1 MIKLLGFAPDL
12 DPTTPGILQSVTNML
27 PTTRGLIGAP
37 VAVTPPTN
45 VWHLDGASRGI
56 NEIETLSAGTKK
68 YLAYDNN
75 LFELTGAGLSVVAT
89 GTGFNTGRTLFTS
102 FGNAV
107 LVCNGTDG
115 INILASTGG
124 NFNIALTDAP
134 KAAIIE
140 SVGLF
145 VLAFNWHDGTDT
157 HADGWWSC
165 ALGDYTDWTPN
176 ITTQAANGRFLDS
189 AGAVTAA
196 RRINDGI
203 IAYKKRSMYY
213 GQYVGGDV
221 IWQWSQVATNIGCV
235 GQDAVV
241 NAGGVHYFVGA
252 DDLYSYDG
260 SQPRSIGQAIKRWF
274 FADADS
280 DHLHRV
286 IAAHDRNDDHVYFW
300 YSSNTVA
307 GGAYDGWYDT
317 AIVYNMLTGTWGRV
331 TGLYQDIMTH
341 QAGADLLYVVGY
353 DPSFPSP
360 AYTGIVV
367 QTLSGNTTAA
377 SLQTFDIGDDDQYS
391 RLSKVRLRFIDN
403 PTSATVTHYHKS
415 SLGDSY
421 TTGTTDTMADNK
433 VNFGQS
439 ARWHKLKIDTVG
451 NCEISGLSISE
462 SVTNGNK

>member
-1 MIKLLGFAPDL
+1 MIKLSGFAPDL

-27 PTTRGLIGAP
+27 PTKRGMVGAP
-37 VAVTPPTN
+37 TPENTI
-45 VWHLDGASRGI
+45 WILDGASRGI
-56 NEIETLSAGTKK
+56 TEIETLSAGTKK

-75 LFELTGAGLSVVAT
+75 LFELTGAGLSLVAT
-89 GTGFNTGRTLFTS
+89 GTGLSTGRTLFTS

-115 INILASTGG
+115 IRILASTGG
-124 NFNIALTDAP
+124 NFNIALTGAP

-145 VLAFNWHDGTDT
+145 VLAFNWYDGTDT

-213 GQYVGGDV
+213 GQYVGGDI

-241 NAGGVHYFVGA
+241 NAGGMHYFVGA

-260 SQPRSIGQAIKRWF
+260 SQPRSIGQVIKRWF
-274 FADADS
+274 FADADP

-286 IAAHDRNDDHVYFW
+286 IAVHDRNDDHVYFW

-307 GGAYDGWYDT
+307 GGASDGWYDT

-341 QAGADLLYVVGY
+341 QSGTDTLSVVAV
-353 DPSFPSP
+353 DSP
-360 AYTGIVV
+360 YYRVK
-367 QTLSGNTTAA
+367 TLSGACGAA
-377 SLQTFDIGDDDQYS
+377 SMQTFDIGDDDQYS

-403 PTSATVTHYHKS
+403 PTSATVTHHHKS

-421 TTGTTDTMADNK
+421 TTGTTDTMSDNK

-451 NCEISGLSISE
+451 NVEISGLNISE

>member
-1 MIKLLGFAPDL
+1 MIKLSGFAPDL

-37 VAVTPPTN
+37 TPENTI
-45 VWHLDGASRGI
+45 WILDGASRGI
-56 NEIETLSAGTKK
+56 TEIETLSAGTKK

-75 LFELTGAGLSVVAT
+75 LFELNGAGLSLVATGAGL
-89 GTGFNTGRTLFTS
+89 NTGRTLFTS

-115 INILASTGG
+115 IRILASTGG
-124 NFNIALTDAP
+124 NFNIAPTDAP
-134 KAAIIE
+134 MAAIIE

-145 VLAFNWHDGTDT
+145 VLAFNWSDGTDT

-213 GQYVGGDV
+213 GQYVGGDI

-286 IAAHDRNDDHVYFW
+286 VAVHDRNDDHVYFW

-307 GGAYDGWYDT
+307 GGTYDGWYDT

-341 QAGADLLYVVGY
+341 QAGTDTLSIVAAD
-353 DPSFPSP
+353 SP
-360 AYTGIVV
+360 YYRVK
-367 QTLSGNTTAA
+367 TLSGACGAA
-377 SLQTFDIGDDDQYS
+377 SMQTFDIGDDDQYS
-391 RLSKVRLRFIDN
+391 RLAKVRLRFIDN
-403 PTSATVTHYHKS
+403 PTSATVTHHHKS

-421 TTGTTDTMADNK
+421 TTGTTDTMSDNK

-451 NCEISGLSISE
+451 NVEISGLNISE

>member
-1 MIKLLGFAPDL
+1 MIKLSGFAPDL

-27 PTTRGLIGAP
+27 PTTRGLIGAQTP
-37 VAVTPPTN
+37 VNTI
-45 VWHLDGASRGI
+45 WILDGASRGCAT
-56 NEIETLSAGTKK
+56 IETLANGTKT
-68 YLAYDNN
+68 YLGQGNF
-75 LFELTGAGLSVVAT
+75 LFELNGAGLNLVGSGYSI
-89 GTGFNTGRTLFTS
+89 GTGRIVFTS

-107 LVCNGTDG
+107 LSTNGHDG
-115 INILASTGG
+115 MGIVASTGG
-124 NFNIALTDAP
+124 SFSAISSAP
-134 KAAIIE
+134 AASIIE

-145 VLAFNWHDGTDT
+145 VLAFNWYDGADH

-165 ALGDYTDWTPN
+165 ALGDYTSWTPN

-203 IAYKKRSMYY
+203 IAYKQRSMYY

-260 SQPRSIGQAIKRWF
+260 SQPRSIGRAIKRWF

-286 IAAHDRNDDHVYFW
+286 IAVHDRNDDHVYFW
-300 YSSNTVA
+300 YSSIA
-307 GGAYDGWYDT
+307 QSGGTYDGWYDT

-341 QAGADLLYVVGY
+341 QAGTDTLSIVAAD
-353 DPSFPSP
+353 SP
-360 AYTGIVV
+360 YYRVK
-367 QTLSGNTTAA
+367 TLSGACGAA
-377 SLQTFDIGDDDQYS
+377 SMQTFDIGDDDQYS

-403 PTSATVTHYHKS
+403 PTSATVTHHHKS
-415 SLGDSY
+415 SLGGSY
-421 TTGTTDTMADNK
+421 TTGTTDTMSDNK

-451 NCEISGLSISE
+451 DFEISGLNISE
-462 SVTNGNK
+462 SVQNGNK

>member
-1 MIKLLGFAPDL
+1 MIKLSGFAPDL

-27 PTTRGLIGAP
+27 PTTRGMIGAP
-37 VAVTPPTN
+37 TPENTI
-45 VWHLDGASRGI
+45 WILDGASRGI
-56 NEIETLSAGTKK
+56 TEIETLSAGTKK

-75 LFELTGAGLSVVAT
+75 LFELNGAGLSLVATGAGL
-89 GTGFNTGRTLFTS
+89 NTGRTLFTS

-115 INILASTGG
+115 IRILASTGG
-124 NFNIALTDAP
+124 NFNIAPTDAP

-145 VLAFNWHDGTDT
+145 VLAFNWSDGTDT

-213 GQYVGGDV
+213 GQYVGGDI

-286 IAAHDRNDDHVYFW
+286 VAVHDRNDDHVYFW

-307 GGAYDGWYDT
+307 GGTYDGWYDT

-341 QAGADLLYVVGY
+341 QAGTDTLSIVAAD
-353 DPSFPSP
+353 SP
-360 AYTGIVV
+360 YYRVK
-367 QTLSGNTTAA
+367 TLSGACGAA
-377 SLQTFDIGDDDQYS
+377 SMQTFDIGDDDQYS
-391 RLSKVRLRFIDN
+391 RLAKVRLRFIDN
-403 PTSATVTHYHKS
+403 PTSATVTHHHKS

-421 TTGTTDTMADNK
+421 TTGTTDTMSDNK

-451 NCEISGLSISE
+451 NVEISGLNISE

>member
-1 MIKLLGFAPDL
+1 MIKLSGFAPDL

-37 VAVTPPTN
+37 TPVSTLC
-45 VWHLDGASRGI
+45 VFDSASRGCATI
-56 NEIETLSAGTKK
+56 DTLANGTKTFLCYGI
-68 YLAYDNN
+68 YLYELSGADLN
-75 LFELTGAGLSVVAT
+75 LVRYGGMS
-89 GTGFNTGRTLFTS
+89 GTGRIGFTS
-102 FGNAV
+102 FGNAL
-107 LVCNGTDG
+107 LVCNGSDG
-115 INILASTGG
+115 SEISSSAGDYFQLISG
-124 NFNIALTDAP
+124 AP
-134 KAAIIE
+134 KARIVE

-145 VLAFNWHDGTDT
+145 VLAFGTTYGGDT
-157 HADGWWSC
+157 SPDGWHSC

-213 GQYVGGDV
+213 GQYVGGDI

-241 NAGGVHYFVGA
+241 NAGGMHYFVGA

-274 FADADS
+274 FADADP

-286 IAAHDRNDDHVYFW
+286 VAVHDRNDDHVYFW

-341 QAGADLLYVVGY
+341 QSGTDTLSVVAAD
-353 DPSFPSP
+353 SP
-360 AYTGIVV
+360 YYRVK
-367 QTLSGNTTAA
+367 TLSGACGAA

-403 PTSATVTHYHKS
+403 PTSATVTHSHKI
-415 SLGDSY
+415 SLGDAY
-421 TTGTTDTMADNK
+421 TTGATDTMADNK

-439 ARWHKLKIDTVG
+439 SRWHKLKIDTVG
-451 NCEISGLSISE
+451 NVEISGLTISE

>member
-1 MIKLLGFAPDL
+1 MIKLSGFAPDL

-37 VAVTPPTN
+37 TPENTI
-45 VWHLDGASRGI
+45 WILDGASRGI
-56 NEIETLSAGTKK
+56 TEIETLSAGTKK

-75 LFELTGAGLSVVAT
+75 LFELNGAGLSLVATGAGL
-89 GTGFNTGRTLFTS
+89 NTGRTLFTS

-115 INILASTGG
+115 IRILASTGG
-124 NFNIALTDAP
+124 NFNIAPTDAP

-145 VLAFNWHDGTDT
+145 VLAFNWSDGTDT

-203 IAYKKRSMYY
+203 IAYKKRSMYF
-213 GQYVGGDV
+213 GQYVGGDI

-241 NAGGVHYFVGA
+241 NAGGMHYFVGA

-260 SQPRSIGQAIKRWF
+260 SQPRSIGGNIKRWF
-274 FADADS
+274 FADADPAR
-280 DHLHRV
+280 LKNIV
-286 IAAHDRNDDHVYFW
+286 AVHDRNDDHVWFW
-300 YSSNTVA
+300 YSSTTA
-307 GGAYDGWYDT
+307 SSGFFDT
-317 AIVYNMLTGTWGRV
+317 AIVYNMLTGAWGRV
-331 TGLYQDIMTH
+331 SQVAQDVMTH
-341 QAGADLLYVVGY
+341 QSGTDTLSVVMQE
-353 DPSFPSP
+353 SP
-360 AYTGIVV
+360 YYRVK
-367 QTLSGNTTAA
+367 TLSGNTTTA
-377 SLQTFDIGDDDQYS
+377 SLQTFAIGDDDQYS

-403 PTSATVTHYHKS
+403 PTSATVTHHHKP

-421 TTGTTDTMADNK
+421 ATGTTDTMADNK

-451 NCEISGLSISE
+451 NVEISGLNISE
-462 SVTNGNK
+462 SVQNGVK

>member
-37 VAVTPPTN
+37 TPVNTI
-45 VWHLDGASRGI
+45 WFLDGASRGCATI
-56 NEIETLSAGTKK
+56 DTLSNGAQIFLGEGNYLYELDGSGLNLVGTG
-68 YLAYDNN
+68 Y
-75 LFELTGAGLSVVAT
+75 AT
-89 GTGFNTGRTLFTS
+89 GTGRIVFTN
-102 FGNAV
+102 FGDAV
-107 LVCNGTDG
+107 IVCNGHDG
-115 INILASTGG
+115 IGLAASTGG
-124 NFNIALTDAP
+124 SFTGISGAP
-134 KAAIIE
+134 SASIIE

-145 VLAFNWHDGTDT
+145 VLAFNWDDGTDH

-203 IAYKKRSMYY
+203 IAYKKRSMYF
-213 GQYVGGDV
+213 GQYVGGDI

-252 DDLYSYDG
+252 DDIYMFDG

-274 FADADS
+274 FADADP

-286 IAAHDRNDDHVYFW
+286 IAVHDRNDDHVYFW
-300 YSSNTVA
+300 YSSIEQS
-307 GGAYDGWYDT
+307 GGTYDGWYDT
-317 AIVYNMLTGTWGRV
+317 AIVYNMLTGIWGRV

-341 QAGADLLYVVGY
+341 QAGTDALNVVGFDATLPIPPYSGYVVQ
-353 DPSFPSP
+353 SL
-360 AYTGIVV
+360 T
-367 QTLSGNTTAA
+367 GNTSTA

-391 RLSKVRLRFIDN
+391 RLAKVRLRFIDN
-403 PTSATVTHYHKS
+403 PTSATVTHHHKS

-421 TTGTTDTMADNK
+421 TTGTTDTMSDNK

-451 NCEISGLSISE
+451 NCEISSLNISE

>member
-1 MIKLLGFAPDL
+1 MIKLSGFAPDL

-37 VAVTPPTN
+37 TPINTI
-45 VWHLDGASRGI
+45 WILDGASRGCAT
-56 NEIETLSAGTKK
+56 IETLANGTKT
-68 YLAYDNN
+68 YLGQGNF
-75 LFELTGAGLSVVAT
+75 LFELNGGGLSLVGSGYAT
-89 GTGFNTGRTLFTS
+89 GTGRIVFTS

-107 LVCNGTDG
+107 LACNGSDG
-115 INILASTGG
+115 VGLVASTGATFG
-124 NFNIALTDAP
+124 SISGAP
-134 KAAIIE
+134 SARIIE

-145 VLAFNWHDGTDT
+145 VLAFGTTYGGDT
-157 HADGWWSC
+157 SPDGWHSC

-213 GQYVGGDV
+213 GQYVGGDI
-221 IWQWSQVATNIGCV
+221 IWQWSQIATNIGCV

-241 NAGGVHYFVGA
+241 NAGGMHYFVGA
-252 DDLYSYDG
+252 DDIYMFDG

-274 FADADS
+274 FADADP

-286 IAAHDRNDDHVYFW
+286 IAVHDRNDDHVYFW

-307 GGAYDGWYDT
+307 GGTYDGWYDT

-341 QAGADLLYVVGY
+341 QAGTDTLSVVAAD
-353 DPSFPSP
+353 SP
-360 AYTGIVV
+360 YYRVK
-367 QTLSGNTTAA
+367 TLSGACGAA
-377 SLQTFDIGDDDQYS
+377 SMQTFDIGDDDQYS

-403 PTSATVTHYHKS
+403 PTSATVTHHHKS

-421 TTGTTDTMADNK
+421 TTGTTDTMSDNK

-451 NCEISGLSISE
+451 NVEISGLTISE